1 MSTINM
7 VEDNAELHYG
17 KGGRKNH
24 YDVLWGEANIHL
36 GYYPHLEGSLVRLNF
51 SQAADNLTERM
62 VKLGKIN
69 HHSNVLDLGCGP
81 GKAIRDIATLCGAR
95 CTGLDLT
102 PANIERAR
110 KLASEQGLNNLVNY
124 VQGSFTEFPDEIK
137 KHKYSHIWSQVALCH
152 AHDELHKILE
162 QAKNVLLDNGIMVLC
177 DYLGNDAPYV
187 SASGANFPYLHGH
200 QAWRKVSEEVGLILI
215 HYENLDRHMAQA
227 YADLAE
233 AADVHGYKSKD
244 GKEPMSNGYRE
255 AVNLINNRRMGM
267 NLAVLMKIS
276 SGGNIDS
283 KL

>member
-1 MSTINM
+1 
-7 VEDNAELHYG
+7 
-17 KGGRKNH
+17 
-24 YDVLWGEANIHL
+24 
-36 GYYPHLEGSLVRLNF
+36 
-51 SQAADNLTERM
+51 
-62 VKLGKIN
+62 
-69 HHSNVLDLGCGP
+69 
-81 GKAIRDIATLCGAR
+81 
-95 CTGLDLT
+95 
-102 PANIERAR
+102 
-110 KLASEQGLNNLVNY
+110 
-124 VQGSFTEFPDEIK
+124 
-137 KHKYSHIWSQVALCH
+137 
-152 AHDELHKILE
+152 
-162 QAKNVLLDNGIMVLC
+162 MVLC

-267 NLAVLMKIS
+267 NLAVLMKIP
-276 SGGNIDS
+276 SGGNNDS